1 MEVKLWSWEGWLV
14 QEARSSFSGSVHCA
28 HWALCTVH
36 TVDCAHCALCTLYTG
51 HCAVCTLCTV
61 HHFHKFHTTLQP
73 FKTSGQVTR
82 WLDINA
88 LWGSRIQRHRQSL
101 NLKVYWQQILSWTF
115 SVSGIQVRFY
125 LEMLYAIW
133 WKYSLIGGW
142 KLVWDFLVTFS
153 WSFPAWLFPFDI
165 SILKVSWWREKRIKD
180 GEFLISWIRAL
191 CGDKERDRAELIS
204 FKLIALG
211 RRQ

>member
-1 MEVKLWSWEGWLV
+1 MILHGGEVVKLRGLTG
-14 QEARSSFSGSVHCA
+14 ARGKKQFLGEC
-28 HWALCTVH
+28 ALCTVH
-36 TVDCAHCALCTLYTG
+36 CAFCIVNCALCIVHCALCIVHCALCTLYT
-51 HCAVCTLCTV
+51 V
-61 HHFHKFHTTLQP
+61 HHFHKFHATLQP

-133 WKYSLIGGW
+133 WKYSLIGG
-142 KLVWDFLVTFS
+142 
-153 WSFPAWLFPFDI
+153 
-165 SILKVSWWREKRIKD
+165 EN
-180 GEFLISWIRAL
+180 
-191 CGDKERDRAELIS
+191 
-204 FKLIALG
+204 
-211 RRQ
+211 